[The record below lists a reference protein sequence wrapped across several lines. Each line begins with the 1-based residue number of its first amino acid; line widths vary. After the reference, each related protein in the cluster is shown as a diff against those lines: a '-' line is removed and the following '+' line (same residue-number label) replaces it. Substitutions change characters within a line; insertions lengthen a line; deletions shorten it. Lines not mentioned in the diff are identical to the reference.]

1 MGREYCE
8 SVFRRIA
15 ATGWVCFL
23 AVSLMPALASA
34 RPAPG
39 AGAQA
44 VAADTAVLRDP
55 TSRWQLDDVRK
66 LGNKFVVRSKLPI
79 AVGASA
85 LWPDVVWFRLRPRTA
100 DNQTWYVRLPYQVDR
115 ADLTYVAP
123 GGSVS
128 SIPFGMLVPVD
139 RRPVPSSEVLAPV
152 PAQAMHEGTLYLR
165 IVSPGDRFATFDL
178 HPLSWMV
185 VHEAD
190 SEGERVLALAAAIG
204 MVVALGLVGL
214 ILGLTFRDSTYLWY
228 AATMLALAVY
238 EFTAPGLAWRFLWPG
253 ASLSYM
259 PLVYLTYVAYL
270 ASVVVFSRVL
280 LRLPE
285 TSPTLWRLLRIA
297 YAIVFV
303 SSVLVTVWP
312 NIADRLDILALIDPI
327 SSGLFLIVL
336 LASGITVWVRAREML
351 SATFCVAFAGGMF
364 GTMVAAA
371 GRHGLIHET
380 LLTVAAGGIGAAW
393 QAIFLGAALAERAL
407 ASSHKVELLKSE
419 RDDLEAVALRDALT
433 GVWNR
438 RAFETR
444 LSDEWRRSVRS
455 EVNLALIIFDVDHF
469 KDYNDAYGHQ
479 KGDSALAAVARG
491 IGMAVRRPYDCLARY
506 GGEEF
511 VLLLPG
517 CGLED
522 AKKIAEAARAEVRA
536 ANIPHPSSE
545 SGFVTVS
552 VGVAGRI
559 PGKVDE
565 PAKLVAIADRALYA
579 AKRLGR
585 DRVVVA

>member
-1 MGREYCE
+1 
-8 SVFRRIA
+8 
-15 ATGWVCFL
+15 
-23 AVSLMPALASA
+23 VSLTPALASA
-34 RPAPG
+34 RPAPT
-39 AGAQA
+39 ADSQA
-44 VAADTAVLRDP
+44 YPADTVELRDP
-55 TSRWQLDDVRK
+55 TGRWTLDDVRRHDDR
-66 LGNKFVVRSKLPI
+66 FVVPAKLPI
-79 AVGASA
+79 AVAANA
-85 LWPDVVWFRLRPRTA
+85 LWPDVLWFRLRPRASDT
-100 DNQTWYVRLPYQVDR
+100 QMWYVRLPYQVDH

-123 GGSVS
+123 DGHTSTTA
-128 SIPFGMLVPVD
+128 FGMLVPVTK
-139 RRPVPSSEVLAPV
+139 RPVPSSEVVAPV
-152 PAQAMHEGTLYLR
+152 PPQAMHEGTLYLR
-165 IVSPGDRFATFDL
+165 VVSPGNRFATFDL
-178 HPLSWMV
+178 RPLSWMV
-185 VHEAD
+185 VHEAG

-228 AATMLALAVY
+228 AATMLALAIY
-238 EFTAPGLAWRFLWPG
+238 EFTAPALAWRFLWPG

-312 NIADRLDILALIDPI
+312 NIADRLDILALIDPL
-327 SSGLFLIVL
+327 SSGLFLLVVL
-336 LASGITVWVRAREML
+336 AAGITVWIRAREML
-351 SATFCVAFAGGMF
+351 SATYCVAFAGGMF

-380 LLTVAAGGIGAAW
+380 LLTVAAAGIGAAW

-407 ASSHKVELLKSE
+407 ASSHKAELLKSE

-444 LSDEWRRSVRS
+444 LADEWRRSVRS

-522 AKKIAEAARAEVRA
+522 AKKIAETARAEVRA

-565 PAKLVAIADRALYA
+565 PAKLVAIADRALYS
-579 AKRLGR
+579 AKSLGR